1 MAQATIRIHGK
12 DYSVGCEDGQE
23 AHLAQLAALLD
34 KQVRQ
39 VSADVGQVGETR
51 LFLMGA
57 LLLADE
63 LVELK
68 ARIGQMQGEIAR
80 AQSVQTRLELKAVS
94 ALEKAARRIEGLAT
108 AQVASSTN

>member
-1 MAQATIRIHGK
+1 MAQTKIRINGK
-12 DYSVGCEDGQE
+12 EYSVGCEDGQE
-23 AHLAQLAALLD
+23 AHLAELAALLD
-34 KQVRQ
+34 RQVCQ

-68 ARIGQMQGEIAR
+68 GRIGQLQGELAR

-108 AQVASSTN
+108 AEMN